1 MVEVFTDTD
10 APAPMKEYK
19 NKEWESVSAK
29 RDPPEEKR

>member
-19 NKEWESVSAK
+19 NKEWESVAAK
-29 RDPPEEKR
+29 RDPPKEKR